1 MILEKTGWVGGLGFG
16 DKKWFPFQK
25 AYAKFYGSY
34 GSLKGGNAIAAMV
47 DFSGGFS
54 EETYTKNVTADE
66 LFITMTEAFEK
77 SSLMTCSTS
86 IVNESLT
93 GLMRNHVY
101 TITRVFRVKT
111 RKGWIKRKIITKDL
125 LEIRNPWGKA
135 KWIGN
140 DAVAEFSDRKKRSLG
155 ISNETEGGFYILM
168 EDFIKNFDAVQIVSL
183 TPDSLEG
190 SDTKAPW
197 HMKQFYG
204 SWIRSAT
211 AGGCI
216 NHKNTF
222 SNNPQFLIKLQ
233 GSKNEYTC
241 VIGLTQK
248 TAKHAG
254 SGKIGSLQIG
264 FAVYS
269 VEKPDDTILPLDKE
283 FCLKLT

>member
-1 MILEKTGWVGGLGFG
+1 M
-16 DKKWFPFQK
+16 
-25 AYAKFYGSY
+25 
-34 GSLKGGNAIAAMV
+34 
-47 DFSGGFS
+47 
-54 EETYTKNVTADE
+54 
-66 LFITMTEAFEK
+66 
-77 SSLMTCSTS
+77 
-86 IVNESLT
+86 
-93 GLMRNHVY
+93 
-101 TITRVFRVKT
+101 
-111 RKGWIKRKIITKDL
+111 
-125 LEIRNPWGKA
+125 
-135 KWIGN
+135 
-140 DAVAEFSDRKKRSLG
+140 
-155 ISNETEGGFYILM
+155 
-168 EDFIKNFDAVQIVSL
+168 

-264 FAVYS
+264 KQY
-269 VEKPDDTILPLDKE
+269 DHMILNKGTYDMCPVIK
-283 FCLKLT
+283 CLIHDIIWVL